1 MNKSKI
7 IKIEKEHSDIMDI
20 LKYQSVAPFAKSIAL
35 DNFLDE
41 HWKEIPFKCAR
52 TLFFIGYIEGKRAE
66 RNKRK
71 VGKTV

>member
-1 MNKSKI
+1 MEKI

-20 LKYQSVAPFAKSIAL
+20 LKYQSVAPFAKSIAI

>member
-20 LKYQSVAPFAKSIAL
+20 LKYQSVAPFAKSITI